1 MNLRAVA
8 LMLGQVLFLLAA
20 FLCVPA
26 LVAWGYGEMR
36 DVWSFLVSAG
46 ISAVLGA
53 LLCWT
58 NKGATKTAD
67 GHLNYFRR
75 EGLAV
80 VGLVW
85 LLVSVVGGLPF
96 LLSGVLASPVDAL
109 FEAASGFT
117 TTGSTVMTGDGID
130 GMPKS
135 IAFWRSFTHWL
146 GGFGIVMV
154 FVVLFPTG
162 GRSLFRSEIP
172 GIAREAG
179 HHRVR
184 DSAIGLLRIYFG
196 LSAIQFFIL
205 WGMMDS
211 WFDAAIHTFG
221 TLATGGFSNYSDSV
235 AHFDSFGVELVIVVF
250 MLLAGINFAIYD
262 IMLRKGPRAGWRGI
276 VTSLEA
282 KTFLGIVF
290 GATVIIGFV
299 LWLWGGS
306 AGLSPEEVPAELAG
320 LPDYRHLGVAMRDS
334 LFQVVCLQTSTG
346 YGTADFNRW
355 PEVCRMLLM
364 MICVIGACA
373 GSTGGGIKVVRIL
386 IVAKAAVVGVSRFVR
401 PRAIHSIRIDGQTL
415 DPEVVSSVTGYFAL
429 WILVFLFGTTV
440 LSFFGIDPVSS
451 STAVLATL
459 NNIGPGLNLVGPTQ
473 NFGEMPDAVK
483 LLLSLF
489 MILGRLEF
497 YAVAALFVPGF
508 WKK

>member
-1 MNLRAVA
+1 
-8 LMLGQVLFLLAA
+8 MLGQVLFLLAA
-20 FLCVPA
+20 FLVVPA
-26 LVAWGYGEMR
+26 LVAWHYGETR
-36 DVWSFLVSAG
+36 EIWSCLVAAG

-53 LLCWT
+53 LLTWINRGST
-58 NKGATKTAD
+58 LTSD
-67 GHLNYFRR
+67 GHPNYFRR

-85 LLVSVVGGLPF
+85 LLASIVGGLPF
-96 LLSGVLASPVDAL
+96 LFSGVMTSPIDAL

-117 TTGSTVMTGDGID
+117 TTGSTVLSPEGID
-130 GMPKS
+130 GMPKA

-184 DSAIGLLRIYFG
+184 DSALGLLRIYFG
-196 LSAIQFFIL
+196 LSAVQFVIL
-205 WGMMDS
+205 WIMMES

-221 TLATGGFSNYSDSV
+221 TLATGGFSNYSSSV
-235 AHFDSFGVELVIVVF
+235 AQFDSFPVELVIVIF
-250 MLLAGINFAIYD
+250 MLLAGVNFAIYD
-262 IMLRKGPRAGWRGI
+262 VVLRKGPRAGWRGI
-276 VTSLEA
+276 VGSLEA
-282 KTFLGIVF
+282 KTYFGMVF
-290 GATVIIGFV
+290 GSTLVIGFI
-299 LWLWGGS
+299 LWMWGGS
-306 AGLSPEEVPAELAG
+306 AGLPVDQLEPRLEGV
-320 LPDYRHLGVAMRDS
+320 PDYRDLGQSLRDS

-346 YGTADFNRW
+346 YGTADFDRW

-364 MICVIGACA
+364 MLAVVGACA
-373 GSTGGGIKVVRIL
+373 GSTGGGMKVVRIL
-386 IVAKAAVVGVSRFVR
+386 IVAKAALVGVLRFVR

-415 DPEVVSSVTGYFAL
+415 DPTVVSSVTGYFAL
-429 WILVFLFGTTV
+429 WILVFLVGTTI
-440 LSFFGIDPVSS
+440 LSFFGIDPVSA

-459 NNIGPGLNLVGPTQ
+459 NNIGPGLEVVGPAQ
-473 NFGEMPDAVK
+473 NFGALPEALK

-497 YAVAALFVPGF
+497 YAVVALFVPGF
-508 WKK
+508 WKS

>member
-1 MNLRAVA
+1 
-8 LMLGQVLFLLAA
+8 MLGQVLFLLAA

-26 LVAWGYGEMR
+26 LVGWHFDETR
-36 DVWSFLVSAG
+36 DIWSCLVSAG
-46 ISAVLGA
+46 IAAVLGA
-53 LLCWT
+53 LLTWLNRGST
-58 NKGATKTAD
+58 LTAD
-67 GHLNYFRR
+67 GHPNYFRR

-85 LLVSVVGGLPF
+85 LVASVIGGLPF
-96 LLSGVLASPVDAL
+96 LFSGVLTSPVDAL

-117 TTGSTVMTGDGID
+117 TTGSTVMSGEGID
-130 GMPKS
+130 SMPKA

-184 DSAIGLLRIYFG
+184 DSALGLLRIYFG
-196 LSAIQFFIL
+196 LSAIQFVIL
-205 WGMMDS
+205 WWMMES

-221 TLATGGFSNYSDSV
+221 TLATGGFSNYSSSV
-235 AHFDSFGVELVIVVF
+235 AHFDSFGVEAVIVVF
-250 MLLAGINFAIYD
+250 MLLAGMNFAIYD
-262 IMLRKGPRAGWRGI
+262 VMLRKGPKAGWRG
-276 VTSLEA
+276 VVSSLEA
-282 KTFLGIVF
+282 KTFLGIVL
-290 GATVIIGFV
+290 ASTLIIGFV
-299 LWLWGGS
+299 LWMWGGS
-306 AGLSPEEVPAELAG
+306 KGLPVAELPAELKG
-320 LPDYRHLGVAMRDS
+320 IPDYRHLGHALRDS
-334 LFQVVCLQTSTG
+334 LFQVSTLQTSTG

-355 PEVCRMLLM
+355 PQVCRMLLM
-364 MICVIGACA
+364 MLCVIGACA

-386 IVAKAAVVGVSRFVR
+386 IVAKAALVGVSRFVR

-415 DPEVVSSVTGYFAL
+415 DPAVVSSVTGYFAL
-429 WILVFLFGTTV
+429 WILVFLAGTTA
-440 LSFFGIDPVSS
+440 LSFFGIDPVTS

-459 NNIGPGLNLVGPTQ
+459 NNIGPGLDVVGPTQ
-473 NFGEMPDAVK
+473 NFGEMPEAVK

-497 YAVAALFVPGF
+497 YAVVALFVPGF